1 MPGTGVQAHPDAAQE
16 RPPCTVCC
24 DLDKAHMPGSVD
36 SRELSC
42 DLGSIIKA
50 GKKGCQICY
59 AIKVAIFWANN
70 VNVPKKR
77 LMLDDS
83 YAVIH
88 LYETISIQSF
98 VKYRNSANNVILVKG
113 IVDLFTKPGEKV
125 INLEGAFRMDIDT
138 FTGKPLP
145 WKSIGV
151 SNEVPL
157 KLHSKHRQKTIRGWV
172 DECNATHKTCGTR
185 MYPSEPGLAPRRFL
199 DLGKSPRNGIKLV
212 DSCSVSGPYITVVHG
227 YTGPLPPPSSLTTSE
242 NFDQRQ
248 KCLQWWQLPVALQE
262 TMTIASEL
270 GIQYAWVQDFCVI
283 QDIEEDVN
291 WHLAREDIIFGR
303 SYLTIALTSVKDLR
317 LSSFGPERQNSVAS
331 VEKNSIASVENA
343 GKSVVIQVSKFGR
356 KHYIYARQS
365 MHWYHAA
372 FANKALLRPMDDDEE
387 SNAFEEHHGLFQHA
401 PAFQRLL
408 LSRRVLYLHKSELVW
423 DCLERPRCE
432 CDNPMYFG
440 QGQKFIQNILK
451 KPTWISHG
459 AVGSPDYV
467 LKLYKALT
475 PADPEERLAVIAGL
489 FRHILRLNGRSHF
502 AGIAVDTPEQLS
514 LDLLWTTL
522 PPGRAQPNQ
531 LDHDSPSIPDAYRH
545 HTSRIPSWS
554 WASMVLS
561 KGTNFGGASSLSPG
575 YTFDSFYRSM
585 SFGSVEMFYDKLPGS
600 DDSLLATNYR
610 IKAKAAILPITAV
623 PPMGRR
629 PLIPHL
635 FSCYD
640 GNPLDRNSHMIFR
653 FLPDC
658 ARLRGSFQAS
668 DGFNCYIMLL
678 GVVTPVGHDREGPI
692 NQSCTCAH
700 TEYHMQVGLVLRESL
715 RNEGAFERIGTFAVP
730 ESRGMF
736 LRVVPRDLIL
746 V

>member
-36 SRELSC
+36 SRDFSR
-42 DLGSIIKA
+42 DLRSIIKA

-59 AIKVAIFWANN
+59 AIKVAIFWGNN

-88 LYETISIQSF
+88 LYEAISIQSF
-98 VKYRNSANNVILVKG
+98 VKYRNFANNVILVKG
-113 IVDLFTKPGEKV
+113 IVDLFTKP
-125 INLEGAFRMDIDT
+125 
-138 FTGKPLP
+138 GKPLP

-185 MYPSEPGLAPRRFL
+185 MYPSDPGLAPRRFL

-227 YTGPLPPPSSLTTSE
+227 YTGPLPAPSSLTTSE

-248 KCLQWWQLPVALQE
+248 KSLQWWQIPVALQE
-262 TMTIASEL
+262 TMTVASEL

-317 LSSFGPERQNSVAS
+317 LSNFGPERQNS
-331 VEKNSIASVENA
+331 IAGVENA
-343 GKSVVIQVSKFGR
+343 GRSVAIQVSKFGR
-356 KHYIYARQS
+356 THYIYARQS
-365 MHWYHAA
+365 MHWYHVA
-372 FANKALLRPMDDDEE
+372 FANKTLLRPMDDDEE
-387 SNAFEEHHGLFQHA
+387 SNVFEEHHGLFQHA

-432 CDNPMYFG
+432 CDDPMYFG
-440 QGQKFIQNILK
+440 QGHNFVQNILK
-451 KPTWISHG
+451 KPTWISRG
-459 AVGSPDYV
+459 AVGPPDYV

-475 PADPEERLAVIAGL
+475 PADPEEKLAVVAGL

-502 AGIAVDTPEQLS
+502 AGIAVDTPEELS

-522 PPGRAQPNQ
+522 PPERAQLNQ
-531 LDHDSPSIPDAYRH
+531 LDQDSPSIPDAYRH

-561 KGTNFGGASSLSPG
+561 KGTTFGGASQLSPG
-575 YTFDSFYRSM
+575 YTFDSFDRSM
-585 SFGSVEMFYDKLPGS
+585 SFGSVGMFYDELPGS
-600 DDSLLATNYR
+600 DDGLLATNYR
-610 IKAKAAILPITAV
+610 IKAKAAIRPITAV

-640 GNPLDRNSHMIFR
+640 GDPLDRNSHMIFR

-668 DGFNCYIMLL
+668 DGFKCYIMLL

-692 NQSCTCAH
+692 NQSCTCAD
-700 TEYHMQVGLVLRESL
+700 TENHMQVGLVLRESL

-736 LRVVPRDLIL
+736 LGVVPRDLTL

>member
-36 SRELSC
+36 SRDFSR
-42 DLGSIIKA
+42 DLRSIIKA

-59 AIKVAIFWANN
+59 AIKVAIFWGNN

-88 LYETISIQSF
+88 MYEAISIQSF
-98 VKYRNSANNVILVKG
+98 VKYRNSANIVILVKG
-113 IVDLFTKPGEKV
+113 IVDLFTKPG
-125 INLEGAFRMDIDT
+125 
-138 FTGKPLP
+138 KPLP

-151 SNEVPL
+151 SNEIPL

-172 DECNATHKTCGTR
+172 DECNATHKACGTR

-227 YTGPLPPPSSLTTSE
+227 YTGPLPGPSSLTTSE

-248 KCLQWWQLPVALQE
+248 KSLQWWQIPVALQE
-262 TMTIASEL
+262 TMTVASEL

-317 LSSFGPERQNSVAS
+317 LSNFGPERQNS
-331 VEKNSIASVENA
+331 IAGVENA
-343 GKSVVIQVSKFGR
+343 GRSVAIQVSKFGR
-356 KHYIYARQS
+356 THYIYARQS

-372 FANKALLRPMDDDEE
+372 FANKTLLRPMDDDEE
-387 SNAFEEHHGLFQHA
+387 SNVFEEHHGLFQHA

-432 CDNPMYFG
+432 CDDPMYFG
-440 QGQKFIQNILK
+440 QGQNVVQNILK
-451 KPTWISHG
+451 KPTWISRG
-459 AVGSPDYV
+459 AVGPPDYV

-475 PADPEERLAVIAGL
+475 PADPEEKLAVVAGL

-502 AGIAVDTPEQLS
+502 AGIAVDTPEELS

-522 PPGRAQPNQ
+522 PPERAQLNQ
-531 LDHDSPSIPDAYRH
+531 LDQDSPSIPDAYRY

-561 KGTNFGGASSLSPG
+561 KGTTFGGASQLSPG
-575 YTFDSFYRSM
+575 YTFDSFDRSM
-585 SFGSVEMFYDKLPGS
+585 SFGSVGMFYDELPGS

-610 IKAKAAILPITAV
+610 IKAKAAIRPITAV

-640 GNPLDRNSHMIFR
+640 GDPLDPNSHMIFR

-668 DGFNCYIMLL
+668 DGFKCYIMLL
-678 GVVTPVGHDREGPI
+678 GVATPVGHDREGPI

-736 LRVVPRDLIL
+736 LRVVPRDLTL